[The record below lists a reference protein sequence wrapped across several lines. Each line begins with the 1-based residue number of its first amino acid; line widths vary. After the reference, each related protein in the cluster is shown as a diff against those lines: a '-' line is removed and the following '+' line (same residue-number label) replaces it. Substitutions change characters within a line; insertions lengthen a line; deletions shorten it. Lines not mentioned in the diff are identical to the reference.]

1 MAGVLANHQRSAGLI
16 LADTIHSPLAPARP
30 VHLLIFVLGCF
41 VAAEL
46 GQVGA
51 ASTPTLALYWPSTGM
66 LLAIL
71 LVRERRSWPVWI
83 AAGAAAV
90 YLSLAVHGQPLRMS
104 ALAAAITAVDA
115 LLAAALVRWMIR
127 DPVTLDRVSH
137 TAILLLASLAAPAVG
152 GLIFVGALLPT
163 TISAGSAWLDWLLAE
178 AVGILVMAPL
188 LITALDPRRP
198 LAHLRASQ
206 AIEVASV
213 TAATLVLA
221 AVIFGRWT
229 PSLFRVPAYILP
241 FLLWPAIRFGVGA
254 ASVTVFSVCPLVLW
268 YALQGEAPLPQ
279 LGADEALPRAH
290 GGILAATSSV
300 LLLASIVS
308 ERKRIARERD
318 ALVTQLQQ
326 ALAEIK
332 TLRGFIPLCAW
343 CHKVRDDAGFWQ
355 EIEHYLDERT
365 DATISHGI
373 CPACVEKQNREIQE
387 HEAARSGRF

>member
-1 MAGVLANHQRSAGLI
+1 MQ
-16 LADTIHSPLAPARP
+16 
-30 VHLLIFVLGCF
+30 LLIFAIACV

-46 GQVGA
+46 GQLGA
-51 ASTPTLALYWPSTGM
+51 AISPTLTLYWPSTGL

-71 LVRERRSWPVWI
+71 LGRERRSWSVLMVV
-83 AAGAAAV
+83 AAAATC
-90 YLSLAVHGQPLRMS
+90 LSLTAHGWPLIVS
-104 ALAAAITAVDA
+104 ALAAAITTIDA

-127 DPVTLDRVSH
+127 GPFSLDRVSH
-137 TAILLLASLAAPAVG
+137 TAILLLSSLAAPAVG
-152 GLIFVGALLPT
+152 GLVFVGTLSPA
-163 TISAGSAWLDWLLAE
+163 TISEGSGWLGWLLAE
-178 AVGILVMAPL
+178 AVGILVTAPL
-188 LITALDPRRP
+188 VITALNPNRP
-198 LAHLRASQ
+198 LAHLGTYQ
-206 AIEVASV
+206 VLEVTFV
-213 TAATLVLA
+213 TAATLGLTGA
-221 AVIFGRWT
+221 IFGRWA
-229 PSLFRVPAYILP
+229 PPVFRVPAYILP

-268 YALQGEAPLPQ
+268 YAAQGNGPLAQ
-279 LGADEALPRAH
+279 LGPGDVLLRAH
-290 GGILAATSSV
+290 GGILAAASSV

-318 ALVTQLQQ
+318 AVVTELQQ

-373 CPACVEKQNREIQE
+373 CPACVEKQALEIQA
-387 HEAARSGRF
+387 HESARSGRF